1 MPLDASDTRACL
13 AACRKLGARVQ
24 EDAEGWTVEGIGP
37 RPNIPD
43 DVIDVGNSGTTLYL
57 AAGVAALQKGVAV
70 FTGDEQI
77 RSRPVSELLTSL
89 GDLGARAES
98 TRGNGSAPFIVG
110 GGLLGGRTSIECR
123 TSQYL
128 SSLLLST
135 PLADGDTVI
144 EVPLLNEAPY
154 IDITT
159 HWLERQKIR
168 FERDGYSEFR
178 IPGGQMYAPFEEPMA
193 GDFSSATFF
202 FCAAAITGSTI
213 RVEGLDMTDPQ
224 GDKAVVGILEK
235 MGCTVRVDATGPV
248 HAVELSGGELTGGD
262 IDINATPDALPALSV
277 VACFAD
283 GDTRL
288 MNVPQAREKETD
300 RIAVMCEELGN
311 LGAEIQE
318 LGDGLIIHG
327 DPERALKST
336 RVDGRSDH
344 RIVMALAIAALR
356 ASGPIEIETAE
367 SVSVTFP
374 KFFDLLESVRRT

>member
-1 MPLDASDTRACL
+1 
-13 AACRKLGARVQ
+13 
-24 EDAEGWTVEGIGP
+24 
-37 RPNIPD
+37 
-43 DVIDVGNSGTTLYL
+43 
-57 AAGVAALQKGVAV
+57 
-70 FTGDEQI
+70 
-77 RSRPVSELLTSL
+77 
-89 GDLGARAES
+89 
-98 TRGNGSAPFIVG
+98 
-110 GGLLGGRTSIECR
+110 
-123 TSQYL
+123 
-128 SSLLLST
+128 
-135 PLADGDTVI
+135 
-144 EVPLLNEAPY
+144 
-154 IDITT
+154 
-159 HWLERQKIR
+159 
-168 FERDGYSEFR
+168 
-178 IPGGQMYAPFEEPMA
+178 
-193 GDFSSATFF
+193 
-202 FCAAAITGSTI
+202 
-213 RVEGLDMTDPQ
+213 MTDPQ